1 MTLEPFGYRD
11 ELMRRYRDSI
21 GRPVEYTCEVGVWRG
36 FFSQRILY
44 IFQSNLKVHY
54 LVDLWAA
61 QDSYADDCNTTPEKF
76 EEAISAT
83 QKIVDDM
90 GLSEKVRFLR
100 GLSTEECDSIEDS
113 SLDFC
118 YIDARHDY
126 LGCKDD
132 IQAYWPK
139 LKPGGLLAGHD
150 YMTAD
155 DCKKLLVK
163 LNHFIPHQDWS
174 RCYDGSI
181 NPSAVKGAV
190 DEFVEANNLDLVIG
204 TEENW
209 PTWAVLKPD

>member
-1 MTLEPFGYRD
+1 MRIEPFGYRD
-11 ELMRRYRDSI
+11 ELMRAYRNSI
-21 GRPVEYTCEVGVWRG
+21 GRPVQYTCEVGVWRG
-36 FFSQRILY
+36 HFSQSILNA
-44 IFQSNLKVHY
+44 FRSNLKVHY
-54 LVDLWAA
+54 LVDLWAP
-61 QDSYADDCNTTPEKF
+61 QDCYGDDCNTTPEKF
-76 EEAISAT
+76 EEAILAT

-90 GLSEKVRFLR
+90 GLSEEARFLR
-100 GLSTEECDSIEDS
+100 GLSTEVCDSIEDS

-163 LNHFIPHQDWS
+163 LNHIIPHQDWS

-190 DEFVEANNLDLVIG
+190 DEFVEVNNLDLVVG